1 MAYADLTTE
10 QQGIID
16 EGTQFIRGRLREM
29 AGNNFDLKLVA
40 FDQTVQP
47 LLDLM
52 LDGDVLPDR
61 SGLAG
66 SADMTVADVE
76 LIKNWMQL
84 RSDDIQ
90 TNKAIM
96 VKAIGFNA

>member
-1 MAYADLTTE
+1 MAYADLTAE
-10 QQGIID
+10 EQGIVD

-29 AGNNFDLKLVA
+29 VGTDFDLKLVA
-40 FDQTVQP
+40 FDQLVQP
-47 LLDLM
+47 VLDLL

-66 SADMTVADVE
+66 SSDMTVADAE
-76 LIKNWMQL
+76 LIKNWMQS
-84 RSDDIQ
+84 RSDEIQ
-90 TNKAIM
+90 TNKAVM